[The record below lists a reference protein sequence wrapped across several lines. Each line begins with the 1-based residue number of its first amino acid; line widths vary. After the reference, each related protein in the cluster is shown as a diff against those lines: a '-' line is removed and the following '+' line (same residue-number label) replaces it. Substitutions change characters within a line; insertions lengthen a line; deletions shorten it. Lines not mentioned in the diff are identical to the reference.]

1 MRNYK
6 TAISFLK
13 SSEKITK
20 AEGKHKGLDFE
31 IRKYMKK
38 ALGLSD
44 AAPNSYLYAPT
55 EKGGI
60 GLTSAFDEYKIQ
72 SIVQMHSMINVKDK
86 YLRDLV
92 RKSK

>member
-6 TAISFLK
+6 TAISYLK
-13 SSEKITK
+13 SSEKSTK
-20 AEGKHKGLDFE
+20 SEGKHKGLDFQ

-44 AAPNSYLYAPT
+44 SAPNSYLYAPT

-60 GLTSAFDEYKIQ
+60 GLTSTFDEYKIQ
-72 SIVQMHSMINVKDK
+72 SIVQMHSMLNVKD
-86 YLRDLV
+86 V
-92 RKSK
+92 FRKSIITW